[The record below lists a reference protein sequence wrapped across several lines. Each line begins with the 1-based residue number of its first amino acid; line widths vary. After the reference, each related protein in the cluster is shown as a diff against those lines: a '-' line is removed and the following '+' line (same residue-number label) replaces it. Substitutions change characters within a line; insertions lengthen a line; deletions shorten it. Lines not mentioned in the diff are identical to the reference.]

1 MNDAKINE
9 LSNLTQ
15 KVKDEIV
22 SKEEMSKFLDLLN
35 ELLGELK
42 QNLKK
47 EL

>member
-42 QNLKK
+42 KNLKK